1 MKKKYIKLNRF
12 AVHQKLTQH
21 CKSAILQ
28 LKKERKEET
37 NKIYGGSIFQYT
49 GGRYWLL
56 EDTGY
61 FSVCLHVSILVST
74 RGRW

>member
-1 MKKKYIKLNRF
+1 MKKKYIKLNHF

-28 LKKERKEET
+28 LKKERKEEA
-37 NKIYGGSIFQYT
+37 NKIYGGKV
-49 GGRYWLL
+49 L

-61 FSVCLHVSILVST
+61 FSVCLHTSILVST